1 MAGRLVH
8 LDSLETAKAEPS
20 LRPYFGVRERDL
32 LSGMATGDG
41 VFIAEGEVVVRVLV
55 QRGRFSVRS
64 LLLEARRVEPM
75 RDVIDALPE
84 SVPVYVVPQSVMDGI
99 VGFAIH
105 RGILALGSRGAPLAP
120 SELLGPKRDGR
131 PELLVGLVGL
141 ANHDNVGSIF
151 RSAAA
156 FGVRGVLLDDTSC
169 DPLYRKAIRV
179 SVGGALV
186 VPFARCDSAT
196 DMLDIIEAHGW
207 EPLALSPRGDETF
220 SDLGA
225 DQGAGRSRV
234 LLMGTEGEGLPDHVL
249 ARSRRV
255 RIDMEPTLDSL
266 NVAVATGIAIYEA
279 TQRARARS

>member
-8 LDSLETAKAEPS
+8 VESLETAQAEAS

-32 LSGMATGDG
+32 VHGAATGDG

-55 QRGRFSVRS
+55 HRGRFSVRS

-84 SVPVYVVPQSVMDGI
+84 SVPVYVVPQSVMDSI

-105 RGILALGSRGAPLAP
+105 RGILALGSRGVPLAP
-120 SELLGPKRDGR
+120 SELLGPHTDGKS
-131 PELLVGLVGL
+131 ELLVGLIGL

-156 FGVRGVLLDDTSC
+156 FGVRGVLLDETSC

-186 VPFARCDSAT
+186 VPFARCASAT
-196 DMLDIIEAHGW
+196 AMLDTLEAHGW
-207 EPLALSPRGDETF
+207 EPLALTPRGEETF
-220 SDLGA
+220 ADLGSS
-225 DQGAGRSRV
+225 RTRRV

-249 ARSRRV
+249 ARARRV

-279 TQRARARS
+279 TQRSRARS